1 MKKILSDLDI
11 YLACTA
17 LVGLTLLAIANV
29 FSRYV
34 FNFSIAFTD
43 ELTTNLCVLASLMGG
58 AVAAKKKRHIGLTM
72 LTDRMSSKA
81 QRIVSV
87 AGNILSGSF
96 SLLVVYLGMQM
107 MMQQMNRGQISP
119 ALRIP
124 MWIYDSFLP
133 IGMAFVCVSF
143 FIVAY
148 NEFRQ
153 APKED
158 S

>member
-1 MKKILSDLDI
+1 MKKILSDIDI

-17 LVGLTLLAIANV
+17 LAGLTVLAIANV

-43 ELTTNLCVLASLMGG
+43 ELTTNLCVLASLMGA

-72 LTDRMSSKA
+72 FTDRMSPKT

-87 AGNILSGSF
+87 AGNLLSGSF
-96 SLLVVYLGMQM
+96 CLLVFYLGIEM
-107 MMQQMNRGQISP
+107 MLQQMNRGQISP

-124 MWIYDSFLP
+124 MWIYDSFLS

-143 FIVAY
+143 FIAAY
-148 NEFRQ
+148 NEIKQ
-153 APKED
+153 AQKED
-158 S
+158 N